1 MTLEWLEEDTTI
13 ALHRDAKGSALRMP
27 ISKGIV
33 QLIDKY
39 VKPGDATL
47 ETGAGL
53 STVAFIAKGARHTAI
68 APDEALGT
76 RIREFCHSRDLEVDN
91 LSYYP
96 DHSQDILHTIACEYS
111 FCLIDGSHSFP
122 EVFVDFFFIN
132 PLLKV
137 GGVLIVDDTWI
148 WTGEILVKFLAADPK
163 WRLVY
168 QDFKS
173 AAFKKITKTY
183 KYNHF
188 ENQRFVISNSN
199 NLALNHE

>member
-1 MTLEWLEEDTTI
+1 MTLEWLVADTTI
-13 ALHRDAKGSALRMP
+13 ALHRDAKGTPLRMP

-33 QLIDKY
+33 QLIDQY
-39 VKPGDATL
+39 VKPGDTTL

-68 APDEALGT
+68 APDQALGE
-76 RIREFCHSRDLEVDN
+76 RIREFCRSRDLDVDN
-91 LSYYP
+91 FSYYP
-96 DHSQDILHTIACEYS
+96 QYSQDFLHSVVSEHTL
-111 FCLIDGSHSFP
+111 CLIDGSHSFP

-148 WTGEILVKFLAADPK
+148 WTGEILVKFLAVEPK
-163 WRLVY
+163 WQLVY
-168 QDFKS
+168 QDYKS
-173 AAFKKITKTY
+173 AAFKKVCKTD

-188 ENQRFVISNSN
+188 ESQRFVTSNSH
-199 NLALNHE
+199 NLALNRG